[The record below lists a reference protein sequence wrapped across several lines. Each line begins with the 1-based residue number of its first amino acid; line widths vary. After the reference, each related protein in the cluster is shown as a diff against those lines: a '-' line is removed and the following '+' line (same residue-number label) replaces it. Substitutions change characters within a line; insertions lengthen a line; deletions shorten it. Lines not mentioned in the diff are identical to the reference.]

1 MAIYHFS
8 AKVVSRGGGSSA
20 VAAAAYRSADR
31 LYDARLDRHHDFSN
45 KTGVVHSEVM
55 LPEGA
60 PEEWRD
66 RGKLWN
72 DVEAVE
78 VRKDAQLAREIEFA
92 IPREMSQADG
102 IQLARDFVQKEFVDR
117 GMVADLNVHWDVG
130 PDGLAKPH
138 AHVML
143 SMREV
148 GENGFGPKVREW
160 NKTELLNHWR
170 EAWAE
175 HVNGRLAQLDI
186 DARIDH
192 RSLEAQGIDLE
203 PQNKIGPAAARMAQE
218 GLVRERL
225 EEHFAIAR
233 SNGEKIL
240 ENPGIALDAI
250 THQQATFTSRDLA
263 TFVHRH
269 SEGKDQ
275 FDAVLSAVRGSPD
288 LVRLGPDGRG
298 EERFTSRAMLE
309 TEQRLEVATARLDA
323 ERHHGVPARHLAAAL
338 DRAEAR
344 GLVLSVEQ
352 RHALEH
358 VTGDSGIASVIGYA
372 GTGKSAM
379 LGVAREAWE
388 KAGYEVRG
396 IALSGIAAENLEN
409 GSGIAS
415 RTIASLEHQWA
426 QGRETLKPNS
436 ILVIDEAGM
445 IGTRQMERVVSEA
458 ERQGAK
464 VVLVGDPQQ
473 LQAIEAGAAFRS
485 MAERHGAVEITEVR
499 RQAEEWQRDA
509 TRHLATGRTGEA
521 IEAYHAAGL
530 VVESRTRE
538 SARDALIERWDADRQ
553 AHPEASRLILTHT
566 NAECDELNAQ
576 ARDRL
581 RDHGTLG
588 TDVAVETTRGTRL
601 FAEQDRI
608 MFLRNERELGVK
620 NGMLGTIE
628 RVDRTGMAV
637 RLDDGRAVA
646 FDHKDYA
653 DLTHGYAAT
662 VHKAQGAT
670 LDRVHVLATPGLD
683 RHGAYVALSR
693 HRDHVELHYARTDFA
708 DRDRLA
714 ARMSRDRSKDLVRDY
729 AGKEQEQRER
739 KAEPALQPPAQAEPE
754 RKQGRFAGLRLS
766 VPSFARPLAQGQQA
780 THEHTKPALAAAPH
794 IQTRPSLDQAV
805 ERYARA
811 TAEIDRM
818 TRQQLPA
825 LEYQKTAQARAA
837 QALDALPGG
846 SARDLDTAF
855 QRNPSLMVEA
865 SIGRTANAIGAM
877 KLEAEIRANPELRAD
892 RFVESWQQLQ
902 DQRGRLSGSS
912 NREARQQ
919 VEGQMRAMAKGLE
932 KDHELGSALSKRGS
946 QLIGKQWSREWSPG
960 VSGHDITEAARTRS
974 IAQQLT
980 HSLERGRDRGIGL

>member
-66 RGKLWN
+66 RAKLWN

-92 IPREMSQADG
+92 IPREMTQADG

-148 GENGFGPKVREW
+148 GSDGFRAKVREW
-160 NKTELLNHWR
+160 NKTELLTHWR

-175 HVNGRLAQLDI
+175 HVNSRLAQLDI

-218 GLVRERL
+218 GLVRARL

-275 FDAVLSAVRGSPD
+275 FDAVLAAVRSSPD
-288 LVRLGPDGRG
+288 LVGLGPDGRG

-309 TEQRLEVATARLDA
+309 TEQRLEAATARLDA

-358 VTGDSGIASVIGYA
+358 VTGGSGIASVIGYA

-388 KAGYEVRG
+388 KAGYDVRG

-426 QGRETLKPNS
+426 QGRETLRPNS

-445 IGTRQMERVVSEA
+445 IGTRQMERVVSAA
-458 ERQGAK
+458 EKQGAK

-499 RQAEEWQRDA
+499 RQAEEWRRDA
-509 TRHLATGRTGEA
+509 TRQLATGRTGDA

-588 TDVAVETTRGTRL
+588 TDVAVETTRGPRL

-646 FDHKDYA
+646 FDHKVYA

-693 HRDHVELHYARTDFA
+693 HRDHVELHYARTDFT
-708 DRDRLA
+708 DRERLA
-714 ARMSRDRSKDLVRDY
+714 ARLSRDRSKDMVRDY
-729 AGKEQEQRER
+729 AGKEQER
-739 KAEPALQPPAQAEPE
+739 KTEPVLQPPVSAEQTE

-766 VPSFARPLAQGQQA
+766 VPSFARPPVQDQRAQRDP
-780 THEHTKPALAAAPH
+780 TKPALAAAQH
-794 IQTRPSLDQAV
+794 IQTGPSLDQAV
-805 ERYARA
+805 ERYARV

-818 TRQQLPA
+818 TSQQLPA
-825 LEYQKTAQARAA
+825 LEYQKTAQVRAA

-846 SARDLDTAF
+846 SVRDLDTAF
-855 QRNPSLMVEA
+855 QRNPSLTVEA

-877 KLEAEIRANPELRAD
+877 KLEAKIRANPELRAD

-902 DQRGRLSGSS
+902 AQRGSLTGSS

-932 KDHELGSALSKRGS
+932 KDSALGSALSKRGN

-960 VSGHDITEAARTRS
+960 VSGHDLSEAARTRS

-980 HSLERGRDRGIGL
+980 HSLERGRDRGMGL

>member
-31 LYDARLDRHHDFSN
+31 LYDERLDRHHDFSN

-55 LPEGA
+55 LPDGA
-60 PEEWRD
+60 PEEWRN
-66 RGKLWN
+66 RAKLWN
-72 DVEAVE
+72 AVEAVE

-130 PDGLAKPH
+130 ADGLAKPH

-143 SMREV
+143 GMREV
-148 GENGFGPKVREW
+148 GADGFGAKVREW

-192 RSLEAQGIDLE
+192 RSLEAQGIALE

-275 FDAVLSAVRGSPD
+275 FDAVQAAVRGSPD

-309 TEQRLEVATARLDA
+309 TEQRLEKATARLDA

-344 GLVLSVEQ
+344 GLMLSVEQ
-352 RHALEH
+352 RHALAH
-358 VTGDSGIASVIGYA
+358 VAGGSGIASVIGYA

-379 LGVAREAWE
+379 LGVAREAWQ
-388 KAGYEVRG
+388 KAGYDVRG

-426 QGRETLKPNS
+426 QGRETLEPNS

-445 IGTRQMERVVSEA
+445 IGTRQMERVISTA
-458 ERQGAK
+458 QQQGAK

-485 MAERHGAVEITEVR
+485 LAERHGAVEITEVR

-509 TRHLATGRTGEA
+509 TRQLATGRTGEA

-588 TDVAVETTRGTRL
+588 TDVAVETTRGMRL

-708 DRDRLA
+708 YRERLA
-714 ARMSRDRSKDLVRDY
+714 ARLSRDRSKDMVRDY
-729 AGKEQEQRER
+729 AGQAHER
-739 KAEPALQPPAQAEPE
+739 KAEPALQPPAKAEPE

-766 VPSFARPLAQGQQA
+766 VPSFARPPTQDQQA
-780 THEHTKPALAAAPH
+780 QRDHTKPALAATQH
-794 IQTRPSLDQAV
+794 IEARPSLDQAV

-846 SARDLDTAF
+846 SARDLYTAF

-865 SIGRTANAIGAM
+865 SIGRTANSIGAM
-877 KLEAEIRANPELRAD
+877 KLEAKIRANPELRAD

-902 DQRGRLSGSS
+902 AQRGRLTGSS
-912 NREARQQ
+912 NREAQQQ

-932 KDHELGSALSKRGS
+932 KDPALGSALSKRGN

-960 VSGHDITEAARTRS
+960 VSGHDISEAARTRS

-980 HSLERGRDRGIGL
+980 HSLDRGRDRGMGL

>member
-55 LPEGA
+55 LPDGA

-66 RGKLWN
+66 RAKLWN

-92 IPREMSQADG
+92 IPREMTQADG
-102 IQLARDFVQKEFVDR
+102 IQLARNFVQKEFVDR

-130 PDGLAKPH
+130 ADGLAKPH

-148 GENGFGPKVREW
+148 GSDGFGPKVRDW
-160 NKTELLNHWR
+160 NRTELLNHWR
-170 EAWAE
+170 ETWAE

-192 RSLEAQGIDLE
+192 RSLEAQGIALE

-233 SNGEKIL
+233 SNGDKIL

-275 FDAVLSAVRGSPD
+275 FDAVLAAVRSSPD

-309 TEQRLEVATARLDA
+309 TEQRLEAATARLDA
-323 ERHHGVPARHLAAAL
+323 ERYHGVPARHLAAAL

-358 VTGDSGIASVIGYA
+358 VTGGSGIASVIGYA

-388 KAGYEVRG
+388 KAGYDVGG

-445 IGTRQMERVVSEA
+445 IGTRQMERLVSEA
-458 ERQGAK
+458 EKQGAK

-473 LQAIEAGAAFRS
+473 LQAIEAGASFRS
-485 MAERHGAVEITEVR
+485 IAERHGAVEITTIR
-499 RQAEEWQRDA
+499 RQSEEWQRDA
-509 TRHLATGRTGEA
+509 TRQLATGRTDEA
-521 IEAYHAAGL
+521 LTAYEQAGHVHAA
-530 VVESRTRE
+530 ETRE
-538 SARDALIERWDADRQ
+538 QAREELIDRWDRNRLAD
-553 AHPEASRLILTHT
+553 PDASRIILTHT
-566 NAECDELNAQ
+566 NDEVRELNEA
-576 ARDRL
+576 ARERMRADSLLGEDVGLTVERGERSFASGDRVMFL
-581 RDHGTLG
+581 KNERSLEVKNGTLG
-588 TDVAVETTRGTRL
+588 TVEQVSQI
-601 FAEQDRI
+601 A
-608 MFLRNERELGVK
+608 M
-620 NGMLGTIE
+620 
-628 RVDRTGMAV
+628 RVRT
-637 RLDDGRAVA
+637 DDGRSIA
-646 FDHKDYA
+646 FDLKDYA
-653 DLTHGYAAT
+653 HIDHGYAAT
-662 VHKAQGAT
+662 IHKAQGMT
-670 LDRVHVLATPGLD
+670 VDSVHVLATPGLD
-683 RHGAYVALSR
+683 RHAAYVALSR
-693 HRDHVELHYARTDFA
+693 HRDQVDLHYGKDDFA
-708 DRDRLA
+708 DRDRLVSILSRERGKDMA
-714 ARMSRDRSKDLVRDY
+714 SDYARVPEPAPEVQPRRGIFDGLKLKVPNFSTVPERVNFDGHRLKVSKDLLQPVAPSREI
-729 AGKEQEQRER
+729 AAIPTSSETREAELRRER
-739 KAEPALQPPAQAEPE
+739 IEALTRHAKAIDRIYDTRAHGRQESPEQLAELKSARKAFEELRPHGPRDTEAAYARDPSLASEAARGNANRAIRALQLETE
-754 RKQGRFAGLRLS
+754 LR
-766 VPSFARPLAQGQQA
+766 
-780 THEHTKPALAAAPH
+780 T
-794 IQTRPSLDQAV
+794 
-805 ERYARA
+805 
-811 TAEIDRM
+811 
-818 TRQQLPA
+818 
-825 LEYQKTAQARAA
+825 
-837 QALDALPGG
+837 
-846 SARDLDTAF
+846 
-855 QRNPSLMVEA
+855 
-865 SIGRTANAIGAM
+865 
-877 KLEAEIRANPELRAD
+877 NPELRAD
-892 RFVESWQQLQ
+892 RFVSRWNE
-902 DQRGRLSGSS
+902 LSNQADRHYAAG
-912 NREARQQ
+912 NIDAHKNARS
-919 VEGQMRAMAKGLE
+919 AMANM
-932 KDHELGSALSKRGS
+932 
-946 QLIGKQWSREWSPG
+946 
-960 VSGHDITEAARTRS
+960 AR
-974 IAQQLT
+974 
-980 HSLERGRDRGIGL
+980 SLERDPQLESLLAVRKAQLGITMMDSQRKLGAQLAFEHGLDLGRGRGRGLGL

>member
-8 AKVVSRGGGSSA
+8 AKVISRGGGSSA
-20 VAAAAYRSADR
+20 VAAAASRSADR
-31 LYDARLDRHHDFSN
+31 LYDERLDRHHDFSN

-60 PEEWRD
+60 SEEWRD

-130 PDGLAKPH
+130 ADGLAKPH

-143 SMREV
+143 GMREV
-148 GENGFGPKVREW
+148 GSDGFGAKVREW
-160 NKTELLNHWR
+160 NRTELLTHWR

-269 SEGKDQ
+269 SDGKDQ
-275 FDAVLSAVRGSPD
+275 FDAVLAAVRGSPD

-309 TEQRLEVATARLDA
+309 TEQRLEMATARLDA

-352 RHALEH
+352 RHALAH
-358 VTGDSGIASVIGYA
+358 VTGGSGIASVIGYA

-426 QGRETLKPNS
+426 QGRETLRPNS

-458 ERQGAK
+458 EKQGAK

-509 TRHLATGRTGEA
+509 TRQLATGRTGDA
-521 IEAYHAAGL
+521 IEAYHAVGL

-538 SARDALIERWDADRQ
+538 SARDALIECWDADRQ

-588 TDVAVETTRGTRL
+588 SDVAVETTRGMRL

-646 FDHKDYA
+646 FDHKDYG

-693 HRDHVELHYARTDFA
+693 HRDHVELHYAKTDFA
-708 DRDRLA
+708 DRERLA
-714 ARMSRDRSKDLVRDY
+714 ARLSRDRSKDMVRDY
-729 AGKEQEQRER
+729 TGKEQER
-739 KAEPALQPPAQAEPE
+739 KAEPALQPPASAEQAE

-766 VPSFARPLAQGQQA
+766 VPSFARPQVQDQQA
-780 THEHTKPALAAAPH
+780 QRDPTKPALAAAQH
-794 IQTRPSLDQAV
+794 IQTRPSLEQAV

-846 SARDLDTAF
+846 SARDLDIAF
-855 QRNPSLMVEA
+855 QRNPGLMAEA
-865 SIGRTANAIGAM
+865 TAGRTANAIGAM

-902 DQRGRLSGSS
+902 DQCGRLTGSS

-932 KDHELGSALSKRGS
+932 KDHELGNALSKRGN

-960 VSGHDITEAARTRS
+960 VSGHDINEAARTRS

-980 HSLERGRDRGIGL
+980 HSLERGRDRGMGL

>member
-20 VAAAAYRSADR
+20 VAAAAYRSAGR
-31 LYDARLDRHHDFSN
+31 LYDERLDRHHDFSN

-66 RGKLWN
+66 RAKLWN
-72 DVEAVE
+72 EVEAVE

-102 IQLARDFVQKEFVDR
+102 IQLARDFVQKEFVER

-130 PDGLAKPH
+130 ADGLTKPH

-148 GENGFGPKVREW
+148 GENGFGAKVRDW
-160 NKTELLNHWR
+160 NRTELLTHWR

-275 FDAVLSAVRGSPD
+275 FDAVLAAVRSSPD

-309 TEQRLEVATARLDA
+309 TEQRLEMATARLDA
-323 ERHHGVPARHLAAAL
+323 ERHHGVPARHLNAAL

-352 RHALEH
+352 RHALAH
-358 VTGDSGIASVIGYA
+358 VTGGSGIASVIGYA

-426 QGRETLKPNS
+426 QGRETLRPNS

-581 RDHGTLG
+581 RNHGTLG
-588 TDVAVETTRGTRL
+588 ADVAVETTRGMRL

-693 HRDHVELHYARTDFA
+693 HRDHVELHYARADFA
-708 DRDRLA
+708 DRERLA
-714 ARMSRDRSKDLVRDY
+714 ARLSRDRSKDMVRDY
-729 AGKEQEQRER
+729 TGKEQER
-739 KAEPALQPPAQAEPE
+739 KAEPALQPPASAELE
-754 RKQGRFAGLRLS
+754 RKQGRFAGLRLN
-766 VPSFARPLAQGQQA
+766 VPSFARPSVQDLQAQRDP
-780 THEHTKPALAAAPH
+780 TKPALAAAQH
-794 IQTRPSLDQAV
+794 METKPSLEQAV

-818 TRQQLPA
+818 TSQQLPA

-855 QRNPSLMVEA
+855 QRNPSLMAEA

-877 KLEAEIRANPELRAD
+877 KLEAKTRADPELRAD

-902 DQRGRLSGSS
+902 AQRGRLTGSS

-932 KDHELGSALSKRGS
+932 KDHELGNALSKRGN

-960 VSGHDITEAARTRS
+960 VSGHDISEAARTRS

-980 HSLERGRDRGIGL
+980 HSLDRGRDRGLGL

>member
-1 MAIYHFS
+1 
-8 AKVVSRGGGSSA
+8 
-20 VAAAAYRSADR
+20 
-31 LYDARLDRHHDFSN
+31 
-45 KTGVVHSEVM
+45 
-55 LPEGA
+55 
-60 PEEWRD
+60 
-66 RGKLWN
+66 
-72 DVEAVE
+72 
-78 VRKDAQLAREIEFA
+78 
-92 IPREMSQADG
+92 
-102 IQLARDFVQKEFVDR
+102 
-117 GMVADLNVHWDVG
+117 
-130 PDGLAKPH
+130 
-138 AHVML
+138 
-143 SMREV
+143 
-148 GENGFGPKVREW
+148 
-160 NKTELLNHWR
+160 
-170 EAWAE
+170 
-175 HVNGRLAQLDI
+175 
-186 DARIDH
+186 
-192 RSLEAQGIDLE
+192 
-203 PQNKIGPAAARMAQE
+203 MAQE

-275 FDAVLSAVRGSPD
+275 FDAVLAAVRGSPD

-309 TEQRLEVATARLDA
+309 TEQRLEKATARLDA

-344 GLVLSVEQ
+344 GLMLSVEQ

-358 VTGDSGIASVIGYA
+358 VTGGSGISSVIGYA

-388 KAGYEVRG
+388 KAGYDVRG

-426 QGRETLKPNS
+426 QGRETLRPNS

-473 LQAIEAGAAFRS
+473 LQAIEGGAAFRS

-509 TRHLATGRTGEA
+509 TRQLATGRTGEA

-553 AHPEASRLILTHT
+553 SHPEASRLILTHT
-566 NAECDELNAQ
+566 NAECDELNTQ

-588 TDVAVETTRGTRL
+588 ADVAVETTRGMRL

-693 HRDHVELHYARTDFA
+693 HRDHVELHYARADFA
-708 DRDRLA
+708 DRERLA
-714 ARMSRDRSKDLVRDY
+714 ARLSRDRSKDMARDY
-729 AGKEQEQRER
+729 AKEQEQREH
-739 KAEPALQPPAQAEPE
+739 KAEPALQPPASAEPE

-766 VPSFARPLAQGQQA
+766 VPSFARPPAQDQQA
-780 THEHTKPALAAAPH
+780 QRDPTKPALAAAQH
-794 IQTRPSLDQAV
+794 IETRPSLDQAV

-825 LEYQKTAQARAA
+825 LEYQKAAQVRAA

-902 DQRGRLSGSS
+902 AQRGSLTGSS

-919 VEGQMRAMAKGLE
+919 VEGQMRAIAKGLE
-932 KDHELGSALSKRGS
+932 KDPALGNALSKRGN

-960 VSGHDITEAARTRS
+960 VSGHDLSEAARTRS

-980 HSLERGRDRGIGL
+980 HSLERGRDRGMGL

>member
-1 MAIYHFS
+1 
-8 AKVVSRGGGSSA
+8 
-20 VAAAAYRSADR
+20 
-31 LYDARLDRHHDFSN
+31 
-45 KTGVVHSEVM
+45 
-55 LPEGA
+55 
-60 PEEWRD
+60 
-66 RGKLWN
+66 
-72 DVEAVE
+72 
-78 VRKDAQLAREIEFA
+78 
-92 IPREMSQADG
+92 
-102 IQLARDFVQKEFVDR
+102 
-117 GMVADLNVHWDVG
+117 
-130 PDGLAKPH
+130 
-138 AHVML
+138 
-143 SMREV
+143 
-148 GENGFGPKVREW
+148 
-160 NKTELLNHWR
+160 
-170 EAWAE
+170 
-175 HVNGRLAQLDI
+175 
-186 DARIDH
+186 
-192 RSLEAQGIDLE
+192 
-203 PQNKIGPAAARMAQE
+203 
-218 GLVRERL
+218 
-225 EEHFAIAR
+225 
-233 SNGEKIL
+233 
-240 ENPGIALDAI
+240 
-250 THQQATFTSRDLA
+250 
-263 TFVHRH
+263 
-269 SEGKDQ
+269 
-275 FDAVLSAVRGSPD
+275 
-288 LVRLGPDGRG
+288 
-298 EERFTSRAMLE
+298 
-309 TEQRLEVATARLDA
+309 
-323 ERHHGVPARHLAAAL
+323 
-338 DRAEAR
+338 
-344 GLVLSVEQ
+344 
-352 RHALEH
+352 
-358 VTGDSGIASVIGYA
+358 
-372 GTGKSAM
+372 
-379 LGVAREAWE
+379 
-388 KAGYEVRG
+388 VRG

-426 QGRETLKPNS
+426 QGRETLRPNS

-445 IGTRQMERVVSEA
+445 IGTRQMERVISEA
-458 ERQGAK
+458 EKQGAK

-499 RQAEEWQRDA
+499 RQAEEWQREA
-509 TRHLATGRTGEA
+509 TRQLATGRTGEA

-530 VVESRTRE
+530 VVASRTRE

-553 AHPEASRLILTHT
+553 AHPEASRLVLTHT

-588 TDVAVETTRGTRL
+588 TDVAVETTRGPRL
-601 FAEQDRI
+601 FADQDRI

-708 DRDRLA
+708 DRERLA
-714 ARMSRDRSKDLVRDY
+714 ARLSRDRSKDMARDY
-729 AGKEQEQRER
+729 AGQEQER
-739 KAEPALQPPAQAEPE
+739 KAEPALQQRAGTEQTE

-766 VPSFARPLAQGQQA
+766 VPSFARPPAQDQQA
-780 THEHTKPALAAAPH
+780 QRDPTKPALATAQQIDPK
-794 IQTRPSLDQAV
+794 PSLDQAV

-825 LEYQKTAQARAA
+825 LEYQKTAQVRAA

-855 QRNPSLMVEA
+855 QRNPGLMAEA
-865 SIGRTANAIGAM
+865 SIGRTGSAVRAM
-877 KLEAEIRANPELRAD
+877 QLEAEIRANPELRAD
-892 RFVESWQQLQ
+892 RFVQSWQQLQ
-902 DQRGRLSGSS
+902 AQRGRLTGSS

-932 KDHELGSALSKRGS
+932 KDHELGSALSKRGN

-960 VSGHDITEAARTRS
+960 VSGHDISEAARTRS

-980 HSLERGRDRGIGL
+980 HSLERGRDRGMGL

>member
-1 MAIYHFS
+1 
-8 AKVVSRGGGSSA
+8 
-20 VAAAAYRSADR
+20 
-31 LYDARLDRHHDFSN
+31 
-45 KTGVVHSEVM
+45 
-55 LPEGA
+55 
-60 PEEWRD
+60 
-66 RGKLWN
+66 
-72 DVEAVE
+72 
-78 VRKDAQLAREIEFA
+78 
-92 IPREMSQADG
+92 
-102 IQLARDFVQKEFVDR
+102 
-117 GMVADLNVHWDVG
+117 
-130 PDGLAKPH
+130 
-138 AHVML
+138 
-143 SMREV
+143 
-148 GENGFGPKVREW
+148 
-160 NKTELLNHWR
+160 
-170 EAWAE
+170 
-175 HVNGRLAQLDI
+175 
-186 DARIDH
+186 
-192 RSLEAQGIDLE
+192 
-203 PQNKIGPAAARMAQE
+203 
-218 GLVRERL
+218 
-225 EEHFAIAR
+225 
-233 SNGEKIL
+233 
-240 ENPGIALDAI
+240 
-250 THQQATFTSRDLA
+250 
-263 TFVHRH
+263 
-269 SEGKDQ
+269 
-275 FDAVLSAVRGSPD
+275 
-288 LVRLGPDGRG
+288 
-298 EERFTSRAMLE
+298 MLE
-309 TEQRLEVATARLDA
+309 TEQRLEMATARLDA

-352 RHALEH
+352 RHALAH
-358 VTGDSGIASVIGYA
+358 VTGGSGIASVIGYA

-426 QGRETLKPNS
+426 QGRETLRPNS

-458 ERQGAK
+458 EKQGAK

-509 TRHLATGRTGEA
+509 TRQLATGRTGDA
-521 IEAYHAAGL
+521 IEAYHAVGL

-538 SARDALIERWDADRQ
+538 SARDALIECWDADRQ

-588 TDVAVETTRGTRL
+588 SDVAVETTRGMRL

-646 FDHKDYA
+646 FDHKDYG

-693 HRDHVELHYARTDFA
+693 HRDHVELHYAKTDFA
-708 DRDRLA
+708 DRERLA
-714 ARMSRDRSKDLVRDY
+714 ARLSRDRSKDMVRDY
-729 AGKEQEQRER
+729 TGKEQER
-739 KAEPALQPPAQAEPE
+739 KAEPALQPPASAEQAE

-766 VPSFARPLAQGQQA
+766 VPSFARPQVQDQQA
-780 THEHTKPALAAAPH
+780 QRDPTKPALAAAQH
-794 IQTRPSLDQAV
+794 IQTRPSLEQAV

-846 SARDLDTAF
+846 SARDLDIAF
-855 QRNPSLMVEA
+855 QRNPGLMAEA
-865 SIGRTANAIGAM
+865 TAGRTANAIGAM

-902 DQRGRLSGSS
+902 DQCGRLTGSS

-932 KDHELGSALSKRGS
+932 KDHELGNALSKRGN

-960 VSGHDITEAARTRS
+960 VSGHDINEAARTRS

-980 HSLERGRDRGIGL
+980 HSLERGRDRGMGL

>member
-31 LYDARLDRHHDFSN
+31 LYDERLDRHHDFSN

-66 RGKLWN
+66 RAKLWN

-92 IPREMSQADG
+92 IPREMTQADG

-143 SMREV
+143 GMREV
-148 GENGFGPKVREW
+148 GEDGFGAKVREW
-160 NKTELLNHWR
+160 NKTELLTHWR

-192 RSLEAQGIDLE
+192 RSLEAQGIALE

-275 FDAVLSAVRGSPD
+275 FDAVLAAVRGSPD

-298 EERFTSRAMLE
+298 EARFTSRTMLE

-323 ERHHGVPARHLAAAL
+323 DRYHGVPARHLAAAL

-358 VTGDSGIASVIGYA
+358 VTGGSGIASVIGYA

-388 KAGYEVRG
+388 KAGYDVRG

-426 QGRETLKPNS
+426 QGRETLRPNS

-445 IGTRQMERVVSEA
+445 IGTRQMERVISTA
-458 ERQGAK
+458 QQQGAK

-499 RQAEEWQRDA
+499 RQAEEWRRDA
-509 TRHLATGRTGEA
+509 TRQLATGRTGEA

-538 SARDALIERWDADRQ
+538 SARDVLIERWDADRQ
-553 AHPEASRLILTHT
+553 AHPDASRLILTHT

-581 RDHGTLG
+581 RGHGTLG
-588 TDVAVETTRGTRL
+588 TDVAVETTRGMRL

-646 FDHKDYA
+646 FDHKVYG

-708 DRDRLA
+708 DRERLA
-714 ARMSRDRSKDLVRDY
+714 ARLSRNRSKDMARDY
-729 AGKEQEQRER
+729 AGKEQER

-766 VPSFARPLAQGQQA
+766 VPSFARPSVQDQQA
-780 THEHTKPALAAAPH
+780 RRDPTKPALAAAQQ
-794 IQTRPSLDQAV
+794 IETRPSLDQAV

-825 LEYQKTAQARAA
+825 LEYQKAAQARAA

-865 SIGRTANAIGAM
+865 TTGRTANAIGAM

-902 DQRGRLSGSS
+902 DQRGRLTGSS

-932 KDHELGSALSKRGS
+932 KDHELGNALRKRGT

-980 HSLERGRDRGIGL
+980 HSLERGRDRGMGL

>member
-1 MAIYHFS
+1 
-8 AKVVSRGGGSSA
+8 
-20 VAAAAYRSADR
+20 
-31 LYDARLDRHHDFSN
+31 
-45 KTGVVHSEVM
+45 
-55 LPEGA
+55 
-60 PEEWRD
+60 
-66 RGKLWN
+66 
-72 DVEAVE
+72 
-78 VRKDAQLAREIEFA
+78 
-92 IPREMSQADG
+92 
-102 IQLARDFVQKEFVDR
+102 
-117 GMVADLNVHWDVG
+117 
-130 PDGLAKPH
+130 
-138 AHVML
+138 
-143 SMREV
+143 
-148 GENGFGPKVREW
+148 
-160 NKTELLNHWR
+160 
-170 EAWAE
+170 
-175 HVNGRLAQLDI
+175 
-186 DARIDH
+186 
-192 RSLEAQGIDLE
+192 
-203 PQNKIGPAAARMAQE
+203 
-218 GLVRERL
+218 
-225 EEHFAIAR
+225 
-233 SNGEKIL
+233 
-240 ENPGIALDAI
+240 
-250 THQQATFTSRDLA
+250 
-263 TFVHRH
+263 VHRH

-275 FDAVLSAVRGSPD
+275 FDAVLAAVRGSPD

-309 TEQRLEVATARLDA
+309 TEQRLEKATARLDA

-344 GLVLSVEQ
+344 GLMLSVEQ
-352 RHALEH
+352 RHALAH
-358 VTGDSGIASVIGYA
+358 VAGGSGIASVIGYA

-388 KAGYEVRG
+388 KAGYDVHG

-426 QGRETLKPNS
+426 QGRETLRPNS

-458 ERQGAK
+458 EKQGAK

-499 RQAEEWQRDA
+499 RQAEEWQRNA
-509 TRHLATGRTGEA
+509 TRQLATGRTGEA

-588 TDVAVETTRGTRL
+588 ADVAVETTRGMRL

-646 FDHKDYA
+646 FDHKVYG
-653 DLTHGYAAT
+653 DLAHGYAAT

-708 DRDRLA
+708 DRERLA
-714 ARMSRDRSKDLVRDY
+714 ALLSRDRSKDMVRDY
-729 AGKEQEQRER
+729 AGQEQER
-739 KAEPALQPPAQAEPE
+739 KAEPALQPPASAEPE

-766 VPSFARPLAQGQQA
+766 VPSFAKPPAQGQQA
-780 THEHTKPALAAAPH
+780 THEHTKPALAAAQH
-794 IQTRPSLDQAV
+794 IDAKPSLDQAV

-855 QRNPSLMVEA
+855 QRNPSLMAEA
-865 SIGRTANAIGAM
+865 TTGRTGSAVRAM
-877 KLEAEIRANPELRAD
+877 QLEAEIRANPELRAD
-892 RFVESWQQLQ
+892 RFVQSWQQLQ
-902 DQRGRLSGSS
+902 AQRGSLTGSS

-919 VEGQMRAMAKGLE
+919 VESQMRAMAKGLE
-932 KDHELGSALSKRGS
+932 KDHELGNALSKRGN

-960 VSGHDITEAARTRS
+960 VSGHDISEAARTRS

-980 HSLERGRDRGIGL
+980 HSLERGRDRGLGL

>member
-66 RGKLWN
+66 RAKLWN

-102 IQLARDFVQKEFVDR
+102 IQLARDFVQREFVDR
-117 GMVADLNVHWDVG
+117 GMVADLNVHRDVG
-130 PDGLAKPH
+130 VDGLAKPH

-160 NKTELLNHWR
+160 NKTELLTHWR

-192 RSLEAQGIDLE
+192 RSLEAQGIALE

-275 FDAVLSAVRGSPD
+275 FDAVLAAVRGSPD

-309 TEQRLEVATARLDA
+309 TEQRLEKATARLDA

-344 GLVLSVEQ
+344 GLMLSVEQ

-358 VTGDSGIASVIGYA
+358 VTGGSGISSVIGYA

-388 KAGYEVRG
+388 KAGYDVRG

-426 QGRETLKPNS
+426 QGRETLRPNS

-473 LQAIEAGAAFRS
+473 LQAIEGGAAFRS

-509 TRHLATGRTGEA
+509 TRQLATGRTGEA

-553 AHPEASRLILTHT
+553 SHPEASRLILTHT
-566 NAECDELNAQ
+566 NAECDELNTQ

-588 TDVAVETTRGTRL
+588 ADVAVETTRGMRL

-708 DRDRLA
+708 DRERLA
-714 ARMSRDRSKDLVRDY
+714 ARLSRDRSKDMARDY
-729 AGKEQEQRER
+729 AKEQEQREH
-739 KAEPALQPPAQAEPE
+739 KAEPALQPPASAEPE

-766 VPSFARPLAQGQQA
+766 VPSFARP
-780 THEHTKPALAAAPH
+780 PALAAAQH
-794 IQTRPSLDQAV
+794 IETRPSLDQAV

-825 LEYQKTAQARAA
+825 LEYQKTAQVRAA

-902 DQRGRLSGSS
+902 AQRGSLTGSS

-919 VEGQMRAMAKGLE
+919 VEGQMRAIAKGLE
-932 KDHELGSALSKRGS
+932 KDPALGNALSKRGH

-960 VSGHDITEAARTRS
+960 VSGHDLSEAARTRS

-980 HSLERGRDRGIGL
+980 HSLERGRDRGMGL